1 MAHFISWPEVLK
13 RVPNQGLLCFVSCGR
28 YFCVSFVHKVY
39 VLFLVVSSSAID
51 CLETG
56 KTHLRNDQ
64 LVLNWTLN
72 RIHSLTDIQ
81 HKHSS
86 V

>member
-1 MAHFISWPEVLK
+1 
-13 RVPNQGLLCFVSCGR
+13 
-28 YFCVSFVHKVY
+28 VY

-86 V
+86 VWGQCIPASHSCWPSTAYYCVCRTPTMEM